1 MNARW
6 QDTPAAV
13 FLRLMA
19 DLMIVNII
27 TVICSFGVITMGAS
41 LSAMYAV
48 LFQRER
54 DEGTVAVISTFFK
67 AFVKNFLKATAL
79 ELIVVLVVGVAAGDF
94 WFAMNAEQPIRTL
107 YVAVGTIIAL
117 LALILFIM
125 AFPQQSI
132 YRNSLFKYLKNSVVL
147 AMCAP
152 GQTLLA
158 LAAWIVPW
166 YFALT
171 EIEVLESFG
180 VIYMVFGL
188 SLPAWCTVKLLKKVF
203 DRTKQETEGS

>member
-27 TVICSFGVITMGAS
+27 AVICSFGVITMGAS

-54 DEGTVAVISTFFK
+54 DDGTVAVISTYFK
-67 AFVKNFLKATAL
+67 AFARNFLKATLL
-79 ELIVVLVVGVAAGDF
+79 ELIVALVLMIAAGDF
-94 WFAMNAEQPIRTL
+94 WYAANMEPPIRTL
-107 YVAVGTIIAL
+107 FAGVGTIVGL
-117 LALILFIM
+117 LALILFIL

-132 YRNSLFKYLKNSVVL
+132 YRNSLFNYLKNSLVL

-171 EIEVLESFG
+171 EIEVLTSFG

-188 SLPAWCTVKLLKKVF
+188 SLPAWATVKLLKKVF
-203 DRTKQETEGS
+203 DRTQQSE

>member
-6 QDTPAAV
+6 QDTPAATM
-13 FLRLMA
+13 LRLMA

-27 TVICSFGVITMGAS
+27 AVICSFGVITMGAS

-54 DEGTVAVISTFFK
+54 DDGTVAVISTFFK

-132 YRNSLFKYLKNSVVL
+132 YRNTLFNYLKNSLVL

-166 YFALT
+166 YFAIT
-171 EIEVLESFG
+171 VQEVLTSFG
-180 VIYMVFGL
+180 VIYMVWGL
-188 SLPAWCTVKLLKKVF
+188 ALPAWCTVKLLKKVF
-203 DRTKQETEGS
+203 DRTKQEDDES

>member
-54 DEGTVAVISTFFK
+54 DDGTVAVFRTYFRAFFR
-67 AFVKNFLKATAL
+67 NFLKATVL
-79 ELIVVLVVGVAAGDF
+79 ELVLVLVVGICAGDF
-94 WFAMNAEQPIRTL
+94 W
-107 YVAVGTIIAL
+107 
-117 LALILFIM
+117 
-125 AFPQQSI
+125 
-132 YRNSLFKYLKNSVVL
+132 
-147 AMCAP
+147 
-152 GQTLLA
+152 
-158 LAAWIVPW
+158 
-166 YFALT
+166 
-171 EIEVLESFG
+171 
-180 VIYMVFGL
+180 
-188 SLPAWCTVKLLKKVF
+188 
-203 DRTKQETEGS
+203 

>member
-27 TVICSFGVITMGAS
+27 AVICSFGVITMGAS

-54 DEGTVAVISTFFK
+54 DDGTVAVISTFFK
-67 AFVKNFLKATAL
+67 AFVKNFPMATLL

-107 YVAVGTIIAL
+107 YVAVGTVIAI

-132 YRNSLFKYLKNSVVL
+132 YRNTLFNYLKNSLVL

-158 LAAWIVPW
+158 LAAWVVPW
-166 YFALT
+166 YFAIT
-171 EIEVLESFG
+171 VQEVLTSFG
-180 VIYMVFGL
+180 VIYMVWGL
-188 SLPAWCTVKLLKKVF
+188 ALPAWCTVKLLKKVF
-203 DRTKQETEGS
+203 DRTKQEDDES

>member
-1 MNARW
+1 M
-6 QDTPAAV
+6 
-13 FLRLMA
+13 
-19 DLMIVNII
+19 
-27 TVICSFGVITMGAS
+27 
-41 LSAMYAV
+41 
-48 LFQRER
+48 
-54 DEGTVAVISTFFK
+54 AVISTFFK

-132 YRNSLFKYLKNSVVL
+132 YRNTLFNYLKNSLVL

-166 YFALT
+166 YFAIT
-171 EIEVLESFG
+171 EIEVLKSFG

-203 DRTKQETEGS
+203 DRTKQETEES

>member
-6 QDTPAAV
+6 QDTPAATM
-13 FLRLMA
+13 LRLMA

-27 TVICSFGVITMGAS
+27 AVICSFGVITMGAS

-54 DEGTVAVISTFFK
+54 DDGTVAVISTFFK
-67 AFVKNFLKATAL
+67 AFVKNFPMATLL

-132 YRNSLFKYLKNSVVL
+132 YRNTLFNYLKNSLVL

-166 YFALT
+166 YFAIT
-171 EIEVLESFG
+171 VQEVLTSFG
-180 VIYMVFGL
+180 VIYMVWGL
-188 SLPAWCTVKLLKKVF
+188 ALPAWCTVKLLKKVF
-203 DRTKQETEGS
+203 DRTKQEDDES

>member
-54 DEGTVAVISTFFK
+54 DDGTVAVISTYFK
-67 AFVKNFLKATAL
+67 AFARNFLKATLL
-79 ELIVVLVVGVAAGDF
+79 ELIVALVLVIAAGDF
-94 WFAMNAEQPIRTL
+94 WYAANMEPPIRTL
-107 YVAVGTIIAL
+107 FAGVGTIVGL
-117 LALILFIM
+117 LALILFIL

-132 YRNSLFKYLKNSVVL
+132 YRNSLFNYLKNSLVL

-171 EIEVLESFG
+171 EIEVLTSFG

-188 SLPAWCTVKLLKKVF
+188 SLPAWATVKLLKKVF
-203 DRTKQETEGS
+203 DRTKQDDEET

>member
-6 QDTPAAV
+6 QDTPAGV

-54 DEGTVAVISTFFK
+54 DDGTVAVIRTYFK
-67 AFVKNFLKATAL
+67 AFVKNFLMATLL
-79 ELIVVLVVGVAAGDF
+79 ELIVALVLMIAAGDF
-94 WFAMNAEQPIRTL
+94 WYAANMEPPIRTL
-107 YVAVGTIIAL
+107 FAGVGTIVGL
-117 LALILFIM
+117 LALILFIL

-132 YRNSLFKYLKNSVVL
+132 YRNSLFNYLKNSLVL

-171 EIEVLESFG
+171 EIEVLTSFG

-188 SLPAWCTVKLLKKVF
+188 SLPAWATVKLLKKVF
-203 DRTKQETEGS
+203 DRTGQTTEET

>member
-54 DEGTVAVISTFFK
+54 DDGTVAVISTYFK
-67 AFVKNFLKATAL
+67 AFARNFLKATLL
-79 ELIVVLVVGVAAGDF
+79 ELIVALVLMIAAGDF
-94 WFAMNAEQPIRTL
+94 WYAANMEPPIRTL
-107 YVAVGTIIAL
+107 FAGVGTIVGL
-117 LALILFIM
+117 LALILFIL

-132 YRNSLFKYLKNSVVL
+132 YRNSLFNYLKNSLVL

-171 EIEVLESFG
+171 EIEVLTSFG

-188 SLPAWCTVKLLKKVF
+188 SLPAWATVKLLKKVF
-203 DRTKQETEGS
+203 DRTQQSE

>member
-6 QDTPAAV
+6 QDTPAATM
-13 FLRLMA
+13 LRLMA

-27 TVICSFGVITMGAS
+27 AVICSFGVITMGAS

-54 DEGTVAVISTFFK
+54 DDGTVAVISTFFK
-67 AFVKNFLKATAL
+67 AFVKNFPMATLL

-94 WFAMNAEQPIRTL
+94 WFAMNTEQPIRTL
-107 YVAVGTIIAL
+107 YVAVGTVIAI

-132 YRNSLFKYLKNSVVL
+132 YRNTLFNYLKNSLVL

-158 LAAWIVPW
+158 LAVWIVPW
-166 YFALT
+166 YFAIT
-171 EIEVLESFG
+171 VQEVLTSFG
-180 VIYMVFGL
+180 VIYMVWGL
-188 SLPAWCTVKLLKKVF
+188 ALPAWCTVKLLKKVF
-203 DRTKQETEGS
+203 DRTKQEDDES

>member
-13 FLRLMA
+13 LLRLMA

-54 DEGTVAVISTFFK
+54 DDGTVAVISTYFK
-67 AFVKNFLKATAL
+67 AFARNFLKATLL
-79 ELIVVLVVGVAAGDF
+79 ELIVALVLVIAAGDF
-94 WFAMNAEQPIRTL
+94 WYAANMEPPIRTL
-107 YVAVGTIIAL
+107 FAGVGTIVGL
-117 LALILFIM
+117 LALILFIL

-132 YRNSLFKYLKNSVVL
+132 YRNSLFNYLKNSLVL

-171 EIEVLESFG
+171 EIEVLTSFG

-188 SLPAWCTVKLLKKVF
+188 SLPAWATVKLLKKVF
-203 DRTKQETEGS
+203 DRTKQETEES

>member
-54 DEGTVAVISTFFK
+54 DDGTVAVIRTYFK
-67 AFVKNFLKATAL
+67 AFVKNFLMATLL
-79 ELIVVLVVGVAAGDF
+79 ELIVALVLVIAAGDF
-94 WFAMNAEQPIRTL
+94 WYAANMEPPIRTL
-107 YVAVGTIIAL
+107 FAGVGTIVGL
-117 LALILFIM
+117 LALILFIQ
-125 AFPQQSI
+125 AFPQQSV
-132 YRNSLFKYLKNSVVL
+132 YRNSLFNYLKNSLVL

-171 EIEVLESFG
+171 EIEVLTSFG

-188 SLPAWCTVKLLKKVF
+188 SLPAWATVKLLKKVF
-203 DRTKQETEGS
+203 NRTKQETEES

>member
-54 DEGTVAVISTFFK
+54 DDGTVAVISTYFK
-67 AFVKNFLKATAL
+67 AFARNFLKATLL
-79 ELIVVLVVGVAAGDF
+79 ELIVALVLMIAAGDF
-94 WFAMNAEQPIRTL
+94 WYAANMEPPIRTL
-107 YVAVGTIIAL
+107 FAGVGTIVGL
-117 LALILFIM
+117 LALILFIL

-132 YRNSLFKYLKNSVVL
+132 YRNSLFNYLKNSLVL

-171 EIEVLESFG
+171 EIEVLTSFG

-188 SLPAWCTVKLLKKVF
+188 SLPAWATVKLLKKVF
-203 DRTKQETEGS
+203 DRTKQETEES

>member
-6 QDTPAAV
+6 QDTPAATM
-13 FLRLMA
+13 LRLMA

-54 DEGTVAVISTFFK
+54 DDGTVAVISTFFK
-67 AFVKNFLKATAL
+67 AFVKNFPMATLL

-107 YVAVGTIIAL
+107 YVAVGTVIAIL
-117 LALILFIM
+117 TLILFIM

-132 YRNSLFKYLKNSVVL
+132 YRNTLFNYLKNSLVL

-158 LAAWIVPW
+158 LAVWIVPW
-166 YFALT
+166 YFAIT
-171 EIEVLESFG
+171 VQEVLTSFG
-180 VIYMVFGL
+180 VIYMVWGL

-203 DRTKQETEGS
+203 DRTKQEDDES

>member
-27 TVICSFGVITMGAS
+27 AVICSFGVITMGAS

-54 DEGTVAVISTFFK
+54 DDGTVAVISTYFK
-67 AFVKNFLKATAL
+67 AFARNFLKATLL
-79 ELIVVLVVGVAAGDF
+79 ELIVALVLMIAAGDF
-94 WFAMNAEQPIRTL
+94 WYAANMEPPIRTL
-107 YVAVGTIIAL
+107 FAGVGTIVGL
-117 LALILFIM
+117 LALILFIL

-132 YRNSLFKYLKNSVVL
+132 YRNSLFNYLKNSLVL

-171 EIEVLESFG
+171 EIEVLTSFG

-188 SLPAWCTVKLLKKVF
+188 SLPAWATVKLLKKVF

>member
-54 DEGTVAVISTFFK
+54 DDGTVAVISTYFK
-67 AFVKNFLKATAL
+67 AFARNFLKATLL
-79 ELIVVLVVGVAAGDF
+79 ELIVSLVLVIAAGDF
-94 WFAMNAEQPIRTL
+94 WYAANMEPPIRTL
-107 YVAVGTIIAL
+107 FAGVGTIVGL
-117 LALILFIM
+117 LALILFIL

-132 YRNSLFKYLKNSVVL
+132 YRNSLFNYLKNSLVL

-166 YFALT
+166 YFAIT
-171 EIEVLESFG
+171 VQEVLTSFG
-180 VIYMVFGL
+180 VIYMVWGL
-188 SLPAWCTVKLLKKVF
+188 ALPAWCTVKLLKKVF
-203 DRTKQETEGS
+203 DRTKQEDDES

>member
-6 QDTPAAV
+6 QDTPAAAM
-13 FLRLMA
+13 LRLMA
-19 DLMIVNII
+19 DLMIVNIL

-41 LSAMYAV
+41 LSAMYYV

-54 DEGTVAVISTFFK
+54 DEGNVAVIGTYFK
-67 AFVKNFLKATAL
+67 AFIRNFPKATAL

-107 YVAVGTIIAL
+107 YVAVGTMIAL

-125 AFPQQSI
+125 AFPQQST
-132 YRNSLFKYLKNSVVL
+132 YRNSLKNYLKNSLVL
-147 AMCAP
+147 TMCAP

-158 LAAWIVPW
+158 LAAWVVPW

-171 EIEVLESFG
+171 EIEVLTSFG

-203 DRTKQETEGS
+203 DRTKQEDKES

>member
-6 QDTPAAV
+6 QDTPIAV

-54 DEGTVAVISTFFK
+54 DEGNVAVIKTYFK
-67 AFVKNFLKATAL
+67 AFIRNFSMATLL
-79 ELIVVLVVGVAAGDF
+79 ELIVVLVVVIAAGDF
-94 WFAMNAEQPIRTL
+94 WYAMNMEPPIRTL
-107 YVAVGTIIAL
+107 FAGVGTIVGL
-117 LALILFIM
+117 LALILFIL

-132 YRNSLFKYLKNSVVL
+132 YRNSLFKYLKNSLVL

-171 EIEVLESFG
+171 DIEVLTSFG
-180 VIYMVFGL
+180 VLYMVFGL
-188 SLPAWCTVKLLKKVF
+188 AFPAWCTVKLLKKVF
-203 DRTKQETEGS
+203 DRTKQETEES

>member
-27 TVICSFGVITMGAS
+27 AVICSFGVITMGAS

-54 DEGTVAVISTFFK
+54 DDGTVAVISTFFK
-67 AFVKNFLKATAL
+67 AFVKNFPMATLL

-107 YVAVGTIIAL
+107 YVAVGTVIAI

-132 YRNSLFKYLKNSVVL
+132 YRNTLFNYLKNSLVL

-158 LAAWIVPW
+158 LAAWVVPW
-166 YFALT
+166 YFAIT
-171 EIEVLESFG
+171 VQEVLTSFG
-180 VIYMVFGL
+180 VIYMVWGL
-188 SLPAWCTVKLLKKVF
+188 ALPTWCTVKLLKKVF
-203 DRTKQETEGS
+203 DRTKQEDDES

>member
-13 FLRLMA
+13 FLRLMS
-19 DLMIVNII
+19 DLMIVNIL

-54 DEGTVAVISTFFK
+54 DDGTVAVISTFFK
-67 AFVKNFLKATAL
+67 AFVKNFPMATLL

-94 WFAMNAEQPIRTL
+94 WFAMNTEQPIRTL

-132 YRNSLFKYLKNSVVL
+132 YRNTLFNYLKNSLVL

-152 GQTLLA
+152 G
-158 LAAWIVPW
+158 
-166 YFALT
+166 
-171 EIEVLESFG
+171 
-180 VIYMVFGL
+180 
-188 SLPAWCTVKLLKKVF
+188 
-203 DRTKQETEGS
+203 

>member
-132 YRNSLFKYLKNSVVL
+132 YRNTLFNYLKNSLVL

-171 EIEVLESFG
+171 EIEVLTSFG

-203 DRTKQETEGS
+203 DRTKQEDDES

>member
-19 DLMIVNII
+19 DLMIVNIL

-54 DEGTVAVISTFFK
+54 DEGMVAVFRTYFRAFFR
-67 AFVKNFLKATAL
+67 NFLKATVL
-79 ELIVVLVVGVAAGDF
+79 ELVLVLVVGICAGDF
-94 WFAMNAEQPIRTL
+94 WFALNSEQPLRTL
-107 YVAVGTIIAL
+107 YVGVGTLIGL

-125 AFPQQSI
+125 AFPA
-132 YRNSLFKYLKNSVVL
+132 VH
-147 AMCAP
+147 
-152 GQTLLA
+152 
-158 LAAWIVPW
+158 
-166 YFALT
+166 
-171 EIEVLESFG
+171 
-180 VIYMVFGL
+180 L
-188 SLPAWCTVKLLKKVF
+188 SKF
-203 DRTKQETEGS
+203 RI

>member
-94 WFAMNAEQPIRTL
+94 WFSMNAEQPIRTL

-132 YRNSLFKYLKNSVVL
+132 YRNTLFNYLKNSLVL

-166 YFALT
+166 YFAIT
-171 EIEVLESFG
+171 EIEVLKNFG

-188 SLPAWCTVKLLKKVF
+188 PLPAWCTVKLLKKVF
-203 DRTKQETEGS
+203 DRTKQEDDES